1 MAQINP
7 ANVRAERTEV
17 TATPDTDTKEVES
30 TVADPYAG
38 RRAGMDKLQQA
49 LYLLF
54 ALIGALLAVRIVLR
68 ALAADPSARFVSSVY
83 GLTAP

>member
-1 MAQINP
+1 MAQINSDT
-7 ANVRAERTEV
+7 VRAERTKIAM
-17 TATPDTDTKEVES
+17 TSNAKDVES